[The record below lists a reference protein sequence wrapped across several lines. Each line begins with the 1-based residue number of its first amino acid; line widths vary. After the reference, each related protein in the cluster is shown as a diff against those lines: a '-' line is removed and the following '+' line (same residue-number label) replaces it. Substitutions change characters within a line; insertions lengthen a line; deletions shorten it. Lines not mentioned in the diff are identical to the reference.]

1 MVSLS
6 LDPTQP
12 LPAEYLDEV
21 MTTLGVSSYLL
32 SSPCQQ
38 GSYPFLAKANNWN
51 SGIKNLHSFSTGLNK
66 QNF

>member
-12 LPAEYLDEV
+12 LPAEYLDDV

-38 GSYPFLAKANNWN
+38 SSYPFFPKDNNWN
-51 SGIKNLHSFSTGLNK
+51 SGKIYIHSP
-66 QNF
+66 QV